1 MKKTNTNI
9 KRASFLRWLIILL
22 AIQVVIIVMFSTLM
36 FNQPILREDLI
47 TRTIA
52 VDSTEYK
59 VEIFVGK
66 IFSFISDSQKYTF
79 LKIPVLGTEEYSM
92 SDLDD
97 NINAGD
103 VLEISY
109 KAGDN
114 SNIVYEVSKNGKV
127 MRSLDGFNQNLSN
140 QNIAAVILLVL
151 VEIIYFTLFAFFFI
165 WNWKPLK
172 LGELFSKKK

>member
-1 MKKTNTNI
+1 
-9 KRASFLRWLIILL
+9 
-22 AIQVVIIVMFSTLM
+22 MFG
-36 FNQPILREDLI
+36 QPILRHDLI
-47 TRTIA
+47 TRA
-52 VDSTEYK
+52 VVVDSTECK
-59 VEIFVGK
+59 TEFLIGEM
-66 IFSFISDSQKYTF
+66 FSFTSGSQKYIF
-79 LKIPVLGTEEYSM
+79 PKIPILNTEEYSM

-114 SNIVYEVSKNGKV
+114 SNIVYEVSKDGKV

-151 VEIIYFTLFAFFFI
+151 VEVIYFTLFAFFFI

-172 LGELFSKKK
+172 LGELFSKKSKPEIKSP